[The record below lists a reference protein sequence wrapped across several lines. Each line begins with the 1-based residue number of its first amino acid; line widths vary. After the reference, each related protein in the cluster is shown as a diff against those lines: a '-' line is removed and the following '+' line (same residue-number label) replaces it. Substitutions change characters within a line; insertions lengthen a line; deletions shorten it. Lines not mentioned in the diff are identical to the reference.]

1 MVLLFQLHV
10 PAVFTEQP
18 GHDVVDQESPQ
29 IDAQQ
34 EQGIGGLQGHIQAGL
49 PAAIEMVEPQQ
60 IEGGRNQP
68 QIPPYGSVRLFL
80 HRVRIH
86 IPDVE
91 EQRDQDDGL
100 HRCHEDGKRPPICL
114 HRKPGEDLPLQAF
127 GADHHQIGDVG
138 QHEQGEQGL
147 PRVRPDGPK
156 VEQEIE
162 SRAGCAD
169 KSFLVSGRKGRQQPQ
184 SHLQERH
191 QSRQHAGSPPGIAQ
205 MLPEGIEGQEQIGQ
219 EIQQGIHADF
229 QDSVERR
236 HHSPISFRI
245 RWKRKAA

>member
-1 MVLLFQLHV
+1 MVPAEDCLRVFRQGTAVLVQVRPQPVVLPVLQIGGHEGHMMPQVMLRPPGLLDSVLQVDILQVLQQEHVVLLFQLHV
-10 PAVFTEQP
+10 PTVFTEQP

-114 HRKPGEDLPLQAF
+114 HRKPGEDLRPPA
-127 GADHHQIGDVG
+127 GPPA
-138 QHEQGEQGL
+138 
-147 PRVRPDGPK
+147 PR
-156 VEQEIE
+156 
-162 SRAGCAD
+162 CA
-169 KSFLVSGRKGRQQPQ
+169 S
-184 SHLQERH
+184 
-191 QSRQHAGSPPGIAQ
+191 
-205 MLPEGIEGQEQIGQ
+205 
-219 EIQQGIHADF
+219 
-229 QDSVERR
+229 
-236 HHSPISFRI
+236 
-245 RWKRKAA
+245 